1 MLRNKIQSMLTSGL
15 LGAALLFVPV
25 LVQAADVSDGGGFF
39 SAGAIAKANEAIRA
53 LEKKS
58 GHDVRIETFATV
70 PEGKAQ
76 AVSKMDAKERETF
89 FSNWLHDR
97 AEATKSR
104 GVVIL
109 ICKEPSHLRLWAG
122 KPLERA
128 GFGAAQAKPITAAL
142 LAGFKAKE
150 YDKALS
156 DTVTQLTTTLEGLHA
171 VRSSATAP
179 ANSSHPAP
187 HKTPQPAHHDRPVAQ
202 QTGYGGLIFVMA
214 IVIGGIV
221 VISLLSRLF
230 GGRQSGAGYGGGYG
244 GGGGGGGGGFM
255 QGLAGGIFGAVAG
268 NWLYN
273 QFSGGHA
280 HGSDSNWT
288 GSDSSSGGASN
299 DSSSNSDSGFSG
311 GTDFG
316 GGDFGGGGGGGGGG
330 DAGGGDF

>member
-1 MLRNKIQSMLTSGL
+1 MLRNKIQLMLSTGL
-15 LGAALLFVPV
+15 LGAALLFVPA

-39 SAGAIAKANEAIRA
+39 SAGAITKANEALRA

-58 GHDVRIETFATV
+58 RHDVRIETFATV
-70 PEGKAQ
+70 PKDKVE

-97 AEATKSR
+97 AEATKTR

-109 ICKEPSHLRLWAG
+109 ICKDPSHLRLWAG

-128 GFGAAQAKPITAAL
+128 GFGATQAKPITAAL

-171 VRSSATAP
+171 VRNSATAP
-179 ANSSHPAP
+179 ATSSHPAP

-230 GGRQSGAGYGGGYG
+230 GGRQTGAGYGGGY
-244 GGGGGGGGGFM
+244 GGGGGGGGFM

-299 DSSSNSDSGFSG
+299 DSSSNSDSGFGG

-316 GGDFGGGGGGGGGG
+316 GGDFGGGGGGGGG

>member
-1 MLRNKIQSMLTSGL
+1 MLRNKFQSMLTTGL
-15 LGAALLFVPV
+15 LGAARLCVPAV
-25 LVQAADVSDGGGFF
+25 VQAADVSDGGGFF
-39 SAGAIAKANEAIRA
+39 SAAAIAKANEAIRTV
-53 LEKKS
+53 EKKS

-70 PEGKAQ
+70 PKDKVE
-76 AVSKMDAKERETF
+76 AVSKMDTKERETF

-109 ICKEPSHLRLWAG
+109 ICKDPSHLRLWAG

-128 GFGAAQAKPITAAL
+128 GFGVTQAKPITAAL

-150 YDKALS
+150 YDKALN
-156 DTVTQLTTTLEGLHA
+156 DTVTQLSTALEGLHA
-171 VRSSATAP
+171 VRGGTAAP
-179 ANSSHPAP
+179 ANSARPAP
-187 HKTPQPAHHDRPVAQ
+187 HKTPQPAQHDRPAAQ

-230 GGRQSGAGYGGGYG
+230 GGGRTGSGYGGGYGGAGG

-255 QGLAGGIFGAVAG
+255 QGLAGGIFGAMAG

-273 QFSGGHA
+273 QFSGHQA
-280 HGSDSNWT
+280 HGSDSNYT
-288 GSDSSSGGASN
+288 GSDSSSGGAGN
-299 DSSSNSDSGFSG
+299 DSSSDSGG

-316 GGDFGGGGGGGGGG
+316 GGDFGGGGDSGGG

>member
-1 MLRNKIQSMLTSGL
+1 MLRNKIQLMLTTGL
-15 LGAALLFVPV
+15 LGAALLLVPD

-70 PEGKAQ
+70 PDGKAQ
-76 AVSKMDAKERETF
+76 AVSKMDAKEREMF

-109 ICKEPSHLRLWAG
+109 ICKDPSHLRLWAG

-142 LAGFKAKE
+142 LTGFKAKE
-150 YDKALS
+150 YDKALN
-156 DTVTQLTTTLEGLHA
+156 DTVTQLTTALEGLHA
-171 VRSSATAP
+171 VRGAAAAP
-179 ANSSHPAP
+179 AHPANPIP
-187 HKTPQPAHHDRPVAQ
+187 HKTTPQPAHHERPAAQ

-230 GGRQSGAGYGGGYG
+230 GGRQSGAGPGGGY
-244 GGGGGGGGGFM
+244 GGGGGGGFM

-288 GSDSSSGGASN
+288 GSDSSGGASN
-299 DSSSNSDSGFSG
+299 DSSSNSDSGFGG

-316 GGDFGGGGGGGGGG
+316 GGDFGGGGGGG